1 MALYYY
7 HAFSRDG
14 KRQSGQLDAPSA
26 QGVKENLIKRGLF
39 PSEIGLVKGANTG
52 LPWYQRLFEANVS
65 FKDKIMFTKQLAV
78 LLKSGV
84 PLLHSLELLIEQFQ
98 GKMRSIIVHLKD
110 GVKEGRSLTDG
121 LNDYP
126 KQFDK
131 IYIQLVRAGEATG
144 NLDLILSRLNSYLEK
159 DEALRRKVKSA
170 MRGPMIQIGMI
181 LAVVGFLLAIVVPML
196 AKSFASQGG
205 TLPTPTRILMMIS
218 SFLQHH
224 YVILIVMIVVIYLI
238 FKRWKSSVKGAYQC
252 DQLKLKVPVL
262 KYFVRTD
269 AVVQFSRTLG
279 MLLESGV
286 RLSEALQI
294 VCDIVDNRVLADA
307 LEKAKDNIIKEGKI
321 TQYLKQTNLFPPM
334 AIYLISTGE
343 ESGELPQ
350 MLLSVAEN
358 YEAELADLTDSLSSK
373 IDPFMKIF
381 MALVVG
387 FILISIM
394 LPIVGMNKLISKR

>member
-14 KRQSGQLDAPSA
+14 KRQNGQLDAPSA
-26 QGVKENLIKRGLF
+26 QSVKESLIKRGLF
-39 PSEIGLVKGANTG
+39 PSEIGLVRGANTG
-52 LPWYQRLFEANVS
+52 LPWYKRLFEANVS

-78 LLKSGV
+78 LLKSGI

-121 LNDYP
+121 LSDYP

-144 NLDLILSRLNSYLEK
+144 SLDLILNRLNIYLEK

-170 MRGPMIQIGMI
+170 MRGPMIQMGMI
-181 LAVVGFLLAIVVPML
+181 LAVVIILLTFVVPML
-196 AKSFASQGG
+196 AKAFASQGG
-205 TLPTPTRILMMIS
+205 ALPTPTLILMGIS
-218 SFLQHH
+218 NFLQHH
-224 YVILIVMIVVIYLI
+224 YVMLAVIIVATYLA
-238 FKRWKSSVKGAYQC
+238 FKRWKNSAKGAYQF
-252 DQLKLKVPVL
+252 DQLKLKMPIL
-262 KYFVRTD
+262 KYFVRTE

-279 MLLESGV
+279 MLLEGGV

-294 VCDIVDNRVLADA
+294 VCEIVDNRVLADA
-307 LEKAKDNIIKEGKI
+307 LEKAKDNIIKEGKL

-350 MLLSVAEN
+350 MLTSVAEN
-358 YEAELADLTDSLSSK
+358 YEADLADLTDSLSSK